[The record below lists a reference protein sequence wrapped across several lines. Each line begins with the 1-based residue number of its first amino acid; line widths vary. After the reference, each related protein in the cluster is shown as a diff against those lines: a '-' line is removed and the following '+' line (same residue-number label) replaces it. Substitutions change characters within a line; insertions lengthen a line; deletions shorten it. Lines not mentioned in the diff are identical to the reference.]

1 MSAWSPE
8 DEFASDLVRDL
19 AIARLL
25 ITSGWHLLDQAGAPR
40 WALRA
45 ARLACQA
52 RLAAADA
59 GSELERTT
67 IQAVFDELAKEHGSR
82 WAEVPME
89 ALLTL
94 GNAQDALTRAWP
106 ALHYRAARRGVLE
119 QCRLRRLKTM
129 VWTVN
134 DDHALARWL
143 AHPCVDI
150 VVTDRPAHAVALRA
164 R

>member
-52 RLAAADA
+52 RLAAAGA

-106 ALHYRAARRGVLE
+106 ALHYRAARRGFWSDAGCAGSRPWSGPSTTITPSRAGWL
-119 QCRLRRLKTM
+119 TP
-129 VWTVN
+129 VWTS
-134 DDHALARWL
+134 W
-143 AHPCVDI
+143 
-150 VVTDRPAHAVALRA
+150 
-164 R
+164 